1 MIVTDIIANVDGT
14 LEYVERELTPQ
25 EEEWAINGEPQ
36 EEIPIS
42 AQDTVDSMLVDHEY
56 RISLLELGI

>member
-1 MIVTDIIANVDGT
+1 MTVIDTIVHTDGT

-36 EEIPIS
+36 PEDDEIPADVALDIL
-42 AQDTVDSMLVDHEY
+42 TGGVDVDED
-56 RISLLELGI
+56 